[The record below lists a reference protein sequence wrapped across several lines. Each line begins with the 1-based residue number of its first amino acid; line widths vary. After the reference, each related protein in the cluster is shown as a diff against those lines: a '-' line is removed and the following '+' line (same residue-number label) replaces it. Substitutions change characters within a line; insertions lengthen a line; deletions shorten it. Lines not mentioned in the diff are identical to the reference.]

1 VIQRYSQ
8 ISCGSSEGLR
18 ERPGFLLRAAV
29 SSVDEAAECLDLGG
43 AAFRLVA
50 PESNTRLEVEDF
62 INEAAHVD
70 AVIFASCQERG

>member
-1 VIQRYSQ
+1 M
-8 ISCGSSEGLR
+8 
-18 ERPGFLLRAAV
+18 

-50 PESNTRLEVEDF
+50 PASNTRLEVEDF

-70 AVIFASCQERG
+70 AVIFVSCQERG